1 MNTSSKILLTTL
13 PLVLI
18 IFAAATGA
26 GFYFSYAAI
35 SGIAESWMDSKLSE
49 AVHITSEHEKL
60 LHEYG
65 LENIPPSIAKAKMD
79 TGISLAHIDIGKQ
92 GFIFVLDQEGTIV
105 LHPQPELIGENV
117 KNTDWFAMISTEKG
131 RLRYKNQGKLHLAK
145 YDHFKPWNW
154 AVIVTSPEE
163 EVFHTI
169 DRVKP
174 FLLAIVIVG
183 SLLLIS
189 AVMVL
194 ARKLTQPLHT
204 LMRGAKKI
212 GKGELS
218 TRISVHSKDEYGQLA
233 EVFNHMALQIE
244 HSRSEL
250 EQRVKER
257 TRELT
262 KANSHL
268 QNEIEERKQAVA
280 ALRAGDL
287 KMKAILR
294 ASPIG
299 IGLVVDR
306 RLNWANEEMY
316 NLFHHEKDSLL
327 NKSARNLYS
336 DDDEYER
343 VGKLLY
349 QHVKNTAKNQIE
361 AQMATKDGKPLT
373 CNLRAHPL
381 DPNDHSK
388 GLIVAITD
396 ITQSKKLEVRL
407 QQAQKMEAIGTL
419 AGGVAHDLN
428 NILSGIVSY
437 PELLLLELPENSPLR
452 KPLLTIQKSGER
464 ATTVV
469 QDLLTMARRGV
480 STMKIINI
488 NKIIREQMQSP
499 EFEQL
504 MLFHPKINIELK
516 LSDNLLN
523 TQGSPIHLAK
533 SITNLISNAAEAMP
547 EGGKIIVTTDNMCI
561 SQAVQAEDH
570 FQVRG
575 YIVLT
580 VSDTGVGISNE
591 DIKRI
596 FEPFY
601 TKKKMGRSGTGLG
614 MAVIWGTVK
623 DHDGF
628 IDIKSQEGKGTR
640 ITLFFPAFQEPIS
653 PSAQTPDLEKFQ
665 GNNETIL
672 VIDDDDVQRE
682 IAQNVLIK
690 LGYTVFTVDSGRE
703 AVKFLQKNSVDLLVL
718 DMIMD
723 PEMDGLDT
731 FRAITVMNPKQ
742 KIVIASGFSETDR
755 VKELLAISGGQYIKK
770 PYSISKIGR
779 ALKNSLSERP
789 SPSKI

>member
-1 MNTSSKILLTTL
+1 MNTSSKILLATL
-13 PLVLI
+13 PLVLT
-18 IFAAATGA
+18 IFAAAAGA
-26 GFYFSYAAI
+26 GFFFSYTAI
-35 SGIAESWMDSKLSE
+35 SDITETWMDSKLSE
-49 AVHITSEHEKL
+49 AVRITSEHEKL

-65 LENIPPSIAKAKMD
+65 LENIPPSITKAKMD
-79 TGISLAHIDIGKQ
+79 AGISLAHIDIGKQ
-92 GFIFVLDQEGTIV
+92 GFVFILDQEGTIV
-105 LHPQPELIGENV
+105 IHPQPELIGNNV
-117 KNTDWFAMISTEKG
+117 SLTEWFANISTGKG
-131 RLRYKNQGKLHLAK
+131 RLRYKNQGKVHLAK

-163 EVFHTI
+163 EVFRTI

-174 FLLAIVIVG
+174 FLLAIVIIG
-183 SLLLIS
+183 SLLLIA
-189 AVMVL
+189 AVVLL

-204 LMRGAKKI
+204 LMRGAQKI

-244 HSRSEL
+244 NSRSEL

-257 TRELT
+257 TKELT
-262 KANSHL
+262 KANTHL

-280 ALRAGDL
+280 AFSASDL

-306 RLNWANEEMY
+306 CLNWANEEMY
-316 NLFHHEKDSLL
+316 KIFHREKDSLL
-327 NKSARNLYS
+327 KQSARILYP
-336 DDDEYER
+336 DNDEYER

-349 QHVKNTAKNQIE
+349 QNISGTTKKYIE
-361 AQMATKDGKPLT
+361 AQMITRDGKHIT
-373 CNLRAHPL
+373 CSLRAHPL

-388 GLIVAITD
+388 GLIVATMD

-437 PELLLLELPENSPLR
+437 PELLLLELPKDSPLR

-480 STMKIINI
+480 STMEIINL
-488 NKIIREQMQSP
+488 NNIIYEQVQSP

-504 MLFHPKINIELK
+504 MLFHHSVHITLK

-523 TQGSPIHLAK
+523 TKGSPIHLAK
-533 SITNLISNAAEAMP
+533 SITNLISNAAEAMA
-547 EGGKIIVTTDNMCI
+547 EGGKITVTTDNMFI
-561 SQAVQAEDH
+561 SQAVQGENR

-575 YIVLT
+575 HIVLT
-580 VSDTGVGISNE
+580 VSDTGVGISDK

-614 MAVIWGTVK
+614 MAVIWGTVE

-628 IDIKSQEGKGTR
+628 IDIKSQEGKGTT
-640 ITLFFPAFQEPIS
+640 ITLFFPAFQEPVS
-653 PSAQTPDLEKFQ
+653 PSAQAPDLEKFQ
-665 GNNETIL
+665 GNNEAIL

-682 IAQNVLIK
+682 IAQNILIK
-690 LGYTVFTVDSGRE
+690 LGYTVFTVGSGSE
-703 AVKFLQKNSVDLLVL
+703 AVGFLQKNSVDLLVL

-731 FRAITVMNPKQ
+731 FRAITVMKPKQ
-742 KIVIASGFSETDR
+742 KIVIASGFSKTDR
-755 VKELLAISGGQYIKK
+755 VKELLTISGGQYIKK
-770 PYSISKIGR
+770 PYSISKIGH
-779 ALKNSLSERP
+779 ALKKSLSEN
-789 SPSKI
+789 SSKI